1 MPTPNAG
8 IYTSLLI
15 FYKCQRMD
23 IVGHRAA
30 LGSRH
35 ISAERTRG
43 KKIFLESSFSFANAE
58 SNETLSTGALA
69 SDTH

>member
-1 MPTPNAG
+1 
-8 IYTSLLI
+8 
-15 FYKCQRMD
+15 MD

-30 LGSRH
+30 LGSRR
-35 ISAERTRG
+35 IAAERTRG
-43 KKIFLESSFSFANAE
+43 KKIFLESSFSSANAE